1 MTVANEQEFYVRP
14 VNGSDS
20 NAGTSFGSAW
30 KTWQYAVDQLG
41 FTGGSFAGNS
51 TNAALFLVNEGTA
64 YTGPY
69 STNGTNTSLEYA
81 FTNSGGRFTIKG
93 LSADGNAYTDTF
105 FEFDLSGFTYNH
117 WLYGFNSPNMSSQ
130 GVLWEN
136 IIWKNADRATNSN
149 PNWIFYTYYDIEF
162 YHFRFINCKFIDNET
177 DYGLVGIGGYNA
189 RQYYTNCTFIRNN
202 GYNAIRGLL
211 NAGSWGVGFDAGMG
225 SCWALDNC
233 WFESNQTKS
242 GTKYLLTSSSI
253 SGTGTFTRN
262 CVFLNNGYDSNS
274 VIQHLD
280 ADNENTGDEVLNN
293 IFYNNEGTA
302 LEITDAYYNDP
313 TYGYSVY
320 GRKIEGNVF
329 VYNNKAMTFV
339 SEPSVKTTSFSNNI
353 YWNNTAEDVPAYV
366 SGGTGFGPN
375 RVVDPKFVNGN
386 SGDFRA
392 YDDSPVWV
400 YKYDNGTP
408 VGGAFVGK
416 ASPVM
421 IGSTGSLSLASN
433 QVGDVV
439 TVSGKSFQ
447 KISNS
452 PIVWNVI

>member
-69 STNGTNTSLEYA
+69 STNGTNTSLEYG

-105 FEFDLSGFTYNH
+105 FEFDLSGFTHNH
-117 WLYGFNSPNMSSQ
+117 WLYGAFSANMNYQ

-149 PNWIFYTYYDIEF
+149 PNWIFYTYYDTELAG
-162 YHFRFINCKFIDNET
+162 FRFINCKFIDNET
-177 DYGLVGIGGYNA
+177 DRGLLGFGGYSE
-189 RQYYTNCTFIRNN
+189 RHTYTNCIFKGNN
-202 GYNAIRGLL
+202 GYDSTRGLL
-211 NAGSWGVGFDAGMG
+211 NNGSQDVNNSGRGPTW
-225 SCWALDNC
+225 SLDNC

-242 GTKYLLTSSSI
+242 GTKFVLASSSLN
-253 SGTGTFTRN
+253 GQGALTRN

-274 VIQHLD
+274 VIQHLH
-280 ADNENTGDEVLNN
+280 ASNTTTRDEVLNN
-293 IFYNNEGTA
+293 IFYNNEGTV
-302 LEITDAYYNDP
+302 LSLQDAYYSDA
-313 TYGYSVY
+313 TYGNTVL

-329 VYNNKAMTFV
+329 VYNNKAMSFE
-339 SEPSVKTTSFSNNI
+339 SEPALKETSFSNNI

-366 SGGTGFGPN
+366 SGGTGFGQN
-375 RVVDPKFVNGN
+375 RVVDPKFVSGN

-400 YKYDNGTP
+400 YKNDNGTP

-439 TVSGKSFQ
+439 SISGKSFQ

-452 PIVWNVI
+452 PIAWRRV